1 VATARPDGPASEPPA
16 RELPTPPGRRPR
28 RTAPPR
34 RPPLTREAIVE
45 TAIRVLDAEGLEAV
59 TMRRVAQELGTGP
72 ASLYAHVSGKEE
84 LRELMLDRV
93 AAEIRLPE
101 PDPARWQEQLK
112 ELAREIRRVYTSHR
126 DIAMVSM
133 GLIPTGPHLLDVAEA
148 QLALMR
154 AGGISKEIAGIAV
167 DTLGMFLD
175 ADAIEDTFYVARTPA
190 GTDPWE
196 HVQAYVKQIQEYF
209 AALPP
214 DRYPN
219 LVGMVDELTAEGGDG
234 RFEFGLDLIVRGIAS
249 YVEDGEGGEKPA

>member
-1 VATARPDGPASEPPA
+1 MATARPDRPAAGPPA

-28 RTAPPR
+28 RAAPPR
-34 RPPLTREAIVE
+34 RPLTREAIVE

-112 ELAREIRRVYTSHR
+112 ELAREVRRVYISHR

-154 AGGISKEIAGIAV
+154 AGGVPKRIAGMAV

-175 ADAIEDTFYVARTPA
+175 ADAIEGTVYYAKAPA
-190 GTDPWE
+190 GEDPHAFFE
-196 HVQAYVKQIQEYF
+196 EYF
-209 AALPP
+209 GQFKEYFSALPK
-214 DRYPN
+214 DRYPV
-219 LVGMVDELTAEGGDG
+219 LTEMVEELTDADDDG

-249 YVEDGEGGEKPA
+249 YVEDE